1 MYNYCSRKHR
11 PSVRIVT
18 VNERNSRVAAAVAA
32 AGIEPAIKILDADAK
47 TAAAAAAQ
55 LGCEVGAIANSLVFE
70 CDGEPLL
77 VMASGAARVNTDVLA
92 QHLGAHTIAKADAKL
107 VRSAT
112 GQVIG
117 GVAPTGHPA
126 PLRTVVDETLASYPL
141 IWTAAGT
148 ADSVMPL
155 TYDQL
160 LSLTGGKAVA
170 VR

>member
-1 MYNYCSRKHR
+1 
-11 PSVRIVT
+11 
-18 VNERNSRVAAAVAA
+18 VNKRNSGVATAVTA
-32 AGIEPAIKILDADAK
+32 AGVEPTIKILDADAK
-47 TAAAAAAQ
+47 TAVAAAQQ
-55 LGCEVGAIANSLVFE
+55 LGCEVGAIANSLVFD

-77 VMASGAARVNTDVLA
+77 VMASGADRVDTELLARA
-92 QHLGAHTIAKADAKL
+92 LGAAAINKANPQF

-117 GVAPTGHPA
+117 GVAPTGHPTR
-126 PLRTVVDETLASYPL
+126 LRTVVDEALARYPA

-148 ADSVMPL
+148 PDSVMPL

-160 LSLTGGKAVA
+160 LTVTQGEALR

>member
-1 MYNYCSRKHR
+1 VDK
-11 PSVRIVT
+11 
-18 VNERNSRVAAAVAA
+18 RNSRVAAAVAA
-32 AGIEPAIKILDADAK
+32 AGIEPNIKILDADAK
-47 TAAAAAAQ
+47 TAVAAAAQ
-55 LGCEVGAIANSLVFE
+55 LGCEVGAIANSLVFD

-77 VMASGAARVNTDVLA
+77 VMSSGAHRVDTEHLARVLDAT
-92 QHLGAHTIAKADAKL
+92 TISKAKPQL

-112 GQVIG
+112 DQVIG

-126 PLRTVVDETLASYPL
+126 RLRTVVDETLAQYPV

-160 LSLTGGKAVA
+160 LELTQGIAA
-170 VR
+170 RVR

>member
-1 MYNYCSRKHR
+1 M
-11 PSVRIVT
+11 
-18 VNERNSRVAAAVAA
+18 NERNSLVAAAVAA

-47 TAAAAAAQ
+47 TAAAAAEQ

-77 VMASGAARVNTDVLA
+77 VMASGAARVDTDVVA
-92 QHLGAHTIAKADAKL
+92 RRLGATAINKANPKL
-107 VRSAT
+107 VRNAT

-126 PLRTVVDETLASYPL
+126 PLRTVVDETLATYPV

-155 TYDQL
+155 TYAQL
-160 LSLTGGKAVA
+160 LALTGGMALA